1 MSNSNLQAHRVP
13 VIVVGA
19 GPVGLVTALK
29 LAQHG
34 IRCKLVER
42 NVNASKWPKMD
53 FMNCRCMELLRRMNI
68 SDEVRKIGKLTNA
81 RESGFPQIRLTK
93 PTIF

>member
-1 MSNSNLQAHRVP
+1 MSSSDSHANHVP

-34 IRCKLVER
+34 IRCKVVER
-42 NVNASKWPKMD
+42 NVEASKWPKMD
-53 FMNCRCMELLRRMNI
+53 LMNCRSMELLRRMNI
-68 SDEVRKIGKLTNA
+68 SDELRTIGKLLNA
-81 RESGFPQIRLTK
+81 RGVFAA
-93 PTIF
+93 

>member
-1 MSNSNLQAHRVP
+1 MSTLDSHSHLTP

-34 IRCKLVER
+34 IRCKVVER
-42 NVNASKWPKMD
+42 NVEASKWPKMD
-53 FMNCRCMELLRRMNI
+53 LMNCRSMELLRQMNVA
-68 SDEVRKIGKLTNA
+68 DEMRKIGKL
-81 RESGFPQIRLTK
+81 LT
-93 PTIF
+93 T

>member
-1 MSNSNLQAHRVP
+1 MFGHNSQAERVP

-34 IRCKLVER
+34 IHCQIVER
-42 NVNASKWPKMD
+42 NLEASKWPKLD
-53 FMNCRCMELLRRMNI
+53 AWNCRSMELLRRMNI
-68 SDEVRKIGKLTNA
+68 ADEVRKIGDLII
-81 RESGFPQIRLTK
+81 P
-93 PTIF
+93 

>member
-1 MSNSNLQAHRVP
+1 MSGLNSQADRVP

-34 IRCKLVER
+34 IRCKIVER
-42 NVNASKWPKMD
+42 NLEASKWPKMD
-53 FMNCRCMELLRRMNI
+53 LLNCRSMELLRRMNI
-68 SDEVRKIGKLTNA
+68 ADEVRKIG
-81 RESGFPQIRLTK
+81 
-93 PTIF
+93 